1 MASFAR
7 TLEHRYV
14 KPALRRIWPWRH
26 KNLNGMRVHYV
37 HRLDGGGSAF
47 GQEYIPYLRNR
58 GMPRQMRTF
67 EWCSGPG
74 FIGFSLLGCGL
85 TETLC
90 LADINP
96 EAVAACRRTIA
107 DNTIGARV
115 EVYVSDNL
123 ASIPHSEQWDLVVG
137 KSSTLSRHARRRYSG
152 ARSAVAHSPHFLRAG
167 RRAFETRRPDRPA
180 GEQPRFNGR
189 NVSRND
195 SASGPRGLI
204 RGIWPEGTDDTRPH
218 LLHRHCTPRR

>member
-1 MASFAR
+1 MASLAKAFA
-7 TLEHRYV
+7 HRCV
-14 KPALRRIWPWRH
+14 KPVLRRIWPWRH
-26 KNLNGMRVHYV
+26 KNLNGIRVHYM
-37 HRLDGGGSAF
+37 HHLDGGGSAF

-67 EWCSGPG
+67 EWCAGPG
-74 FIGFSLLGCGL
+74 FIGFSLLGGGL

-107 DNTIGARV
+107 GNAIGSRV
-115 EVYVSDNL
+115 DVYVSDN
-123 ASIPHSEQWDLVVG
+123 PHSEQWDLVVG
-137 KSSTLSRHARRRYSG
+137 NPPHYPDTHVGDIRGHDPQWRIHRTFFGRVG
-152 ARSAVAHSPHFLRAG
+152 AL
-167 RRAFETRRPDRPA
+167 ETRRRDRPA
-180 GEQPRFNGR
+180 GEQPRFDGR

-204 RGIWPEGTDDTRPH
+204 RGIWPEGTDDTRSH
-218 LLHRHCTPRR
+218 LLHRDCTPSR